1 MITETAKEIML
12 NGYTNHDPFDF
23 TVIDNFLSESYL
35 NQSLEG
41 VRKLET
47 SKANYKFCESWW
59 ELNKY
64 AFQNNFDENLNS
76 IFNYLVSDEFINYL
90 EKLTGISGLI
100 RNDLKLLGAG
110 VHRTLKDGFLKAHTD
125 FNSYN
130 SDKYGRL
137 DRRINLLLYL
147 NPNWK
152 DEYNGHLLL
161 CDIHKQKIN
170 YKISPLL
177 NRCVI
182 FNTTKTSV
190 HGHPDPLNIPDHISR
205 ESIAV
210 YYYTKN
216 VNNLDFE
223 GEKERSTMIFNID
236 NFDKSN
242 IVSI

>member
-110 VHRTLKDGFLKAHTD
+110 VQRTLKDGFLKAHTD
-125 FNSYN
+125 FNGYN
-130 SDKYGRL
+130 SDKYGRV
-137 DRRINLLLYL
+137 DRKINLLLHF
-147 NPNWK
+147 NPKWK
-152 DEYNGHLLL
+152 DEYNGH
-161 CDIHKQKIN
+161 
-170 YKISPLL
+170 
-177 NRCVI
+177 
-182 FNTTKTSV
+182 
-190 HGHPDPLNIPDHISR
+190 
-205 ESIAV
+205 
-210 YYYTKN
+210 
-216 VNNLDFE
+216 
-223 GEKERSTMIFNID
+223 
-236 NFDKSN
+236 
-242 IVSI
+242 